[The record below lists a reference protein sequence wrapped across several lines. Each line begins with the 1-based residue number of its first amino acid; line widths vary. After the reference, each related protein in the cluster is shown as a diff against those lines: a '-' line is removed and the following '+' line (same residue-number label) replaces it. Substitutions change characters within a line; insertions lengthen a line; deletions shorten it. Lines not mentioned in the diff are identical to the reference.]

1 MNSSTEVV
9 LPRLQISVA
18 NTFTQRAVGL
28 LGRRML
34 PQDEGLYFPN
44 TSSVH
49 TFGML
54 FAIDLAYLD
63 ADHVIVAIHRS
74 VKPFRISWCSR
85 AQSVCELAQGAAT
98 RFCLHEGQ
106 KWPSDIST
114 IYLPRRHQC

>member
-1 MNSSTEVV
+1 MSNLIEAVS
-9 LPRLQISVA
+9 PRLRISVA

-34 PQDEGLYFPN
+34 LQDEGLYFPN

-74 VKPFRISWCSR
+74 VKPFRISWCLR
-85 AQSVCELAQGAAT
+85 AQSVCELAQGAAS

-106 KWPSDIST
+106 KWPSDLPT
-114 IYLPRRHQC
+114 IYRPRRQ

>member
-1 MNSSTEVV
+1 MNNSTEAAS
-9 LPRLQISVA
+9 PRLRISVA

-34 PQDEGLYFPN
+34 PQDEGLYFSN

-54 FAIDLAYLD
+54 FAIDLVYLD
-63 ADHVIVAIHRS
+63 ADNVIVAIHRS
-74 VKPFRISWCSR
+74 VKPFRISWCSH
-85 AQSVCELAQGAAT
+85 AQSVCELAQGAAS

-106 KWPSDIST
+106 KWPINIPI
-114 IYLPRRHQC
+114 IYLPGRQ